1 MLFSKESTGAKSLLS
16 EFVIMI
22 YTIKKERKAQEMS

>member
-1 MLFSKESTGAKSLLS
+1 MSFSKESPETKSLLS
-16 EFVIMI
+16 ELVIKI